1 MILRTI
7 RRKAESFLPL
17 SLWLK
22 SQRKLSTTE
31 LAQLTPEAILNDQV
45 RAACIKRLK
54 LISLTK
60 KSGNDASQ
68 AAVLVPLCGKKDNN
82 DATLEDTALR
92 ETWEELHIPRD
103 TVDVWGSGNLVE
115 RKHVSVLPV
124 LGFIGEVDPKS
135 LPVNTH
141 EVEEAFVQPLEKLCD
156 PQFCRYTQFRDN
168 YTLPTYIG
176 GDHKIW
182 GLTAVITHLVMS
194 ALVPGVYK
202 HKIAYLKPIR
212 GESEKSSTSSKA
224 QKS

>member
-1 MILRTI
+1 M
-7 RRKAESFLPL
+7 
-17 SLWLK
+17 
-22 SQRKLSTTE
+22 
-31 LAQLTPEAILNDQV
+31 
-45 RAACIKRLK
+45 
-54 LISLTK
+54 TK
-60 KSGNDASQ
+60 KSINGVSQ
-68 AAVLVPLCGKKDNN
+68 AAVLVPLCIHNGKLGLLYTLRSNKVSMNRGQVSFPGGKKDSN

-92 ETWEELHIPRD
+92 ETWEELHIPMD

-124 LGFIGEVDPKS
+124 LGFIGEIDPKN

-156 PQFCRYTQFRDN
+156 PAFCRYTQFRDN

-182 GLTAVITHLVMS
+182 GLTAVITHLVMN

-202 HKIAYLKPIR
+202 HKIAYLKPIK
-212 GESEKSSTSSKA
+212 GDSEKTSTSSKA
-224 QKS
+224 QNS